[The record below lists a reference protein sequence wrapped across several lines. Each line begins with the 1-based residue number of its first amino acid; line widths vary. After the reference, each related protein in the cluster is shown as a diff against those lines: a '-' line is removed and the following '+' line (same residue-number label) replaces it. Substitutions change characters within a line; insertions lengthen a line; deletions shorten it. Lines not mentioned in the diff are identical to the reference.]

1 MKMRTSSRFFTVP
14 ATDGK
19 KNGDLIIWKSK
30 SGQVW
35 VETVIY
41 TLIALVMIG
50 AVLAFA
56 VPKVQEIQ
64 DKAIIEQS
72 INSINDIN
80 NVVLSV
86 VQGGAGNKRI
96 VEANI
101 KKGLLKIDGV
111 NNKIGFEME
120 TSYVYSEPG
129 KKINLGDIE
138 AITEKVSGAY
148 KVTLTASYNYNITYN
163 GNDEEKSIDQS
174 PVPYKIIIENKGD
187 VSGNTWIDMKLG

>member
-1 MKMRTSSRFFTVP
+1 MNEKSVIFSQ
-14 ATDGK
+14 K
-19 KNGDLIIWKSK
+19 KNR
-30 SGQVW
+30 GQVW

-56 VPKVQEIQ
+56 VPKVQQIQ
-64 DKAIIEQS
+64 DKAVIEQS

-111 NNKIGFEME
+111 NNKIDFEME
-120 TSYVYSEPG
+120 TGYVYSEPG
-129 KKINLGDIE
+129 KNINLGDIQ

>member
-1 MKMRTSSRFFTVP
+1 MRTSSGFFTVP
-14 ATDGK
+14 ATRGK
-19 KNGDLIIWKSK
+19 KKMK
-30 SGQVW
+30 QKKKGQVW

-56 VPKVQEIQ
+56 VPKVQQIQ

-111 NNKIGFEME
+111 NDKIDFEME
-120 TSYVYSEPG
+120 TGYVYSEPG
-129 KKINLGDIE
+129 KNINLGDIQ
-138 AITEKVSGAY
+138 ALTEKVTGAY

-163 GNDEEKSIDQS
+163 GNDEEKIIDQS
-174 PVPYKIIIENKGD
+174 PTPYKIIIENKGD
-187 VSGNTWIDMKLG
+187 VSGNTWIDINLG

>member
-1 MKMRTSSRFFTVP
+1 MNEKGVIFFS
-14 ATDGK
+14 K
-19 KNGDLIIWKSK
+19 KHK
-30 SGQVW
+30 GQVW

-80 NVVLSV
+80 NVILSV

-96 VEANI
+96 IEANI
-101 KKGLLKIDGV
+101 KKGLLKIDSA
-111 NNKIGFEME
+111 NNKIDFEME

-129 KKINLGDIE
+129 RTINLGDIE

-148 KVTLTASYNYNITYN
+148 KVTLKASYNYNITY
-163 GNDEEKSIDQS
+163 GGKDEEKTIEQS
-174 PVPYKIIIENKGD
+174 PTPYKIIIENKGD
-187 VSGNTWIDMKLG
+187 VSGNTWIDINLG